1 MRDFEPG
8 NAFQLKNPRTVQP
21 TLPGIEAQRV
31 NIKNST
37 FLSSGDEDKDKSWLS
52 ERSIGF
58 TDNSRA

>member
-1 MRDFEPG
+1 MTDVEPG
-8 NAFQLKNPRTVQP
+8 ITFELKNPRTVQP
-21 TLPGIEAQRV
+21 

-37 FLSSGDEDKDKSWLS
+37 FLSSGDEDKDKSSLS